1 MRKPIVAVVGRP
13 NVGKSTV
20 FNRIVGS
27 RVAIVEDYPGV
38 TRDRLY
44 HEVEWLNQHFILIDT
59 GGIQWETDDI
69 YSQVKKQA
77 EIAVEE
83 ADVILFVVDTQ
94 SGITNA
100 DSEVAA
106 ILRRTGKPVVV
117 AANKTD
123 NFCMDDV
130 YEFYSLGLGSPI
142 PISAIHGTNMGDL
155 LDEITSCFPPE
166 LDTEEDTDSIKIA
179 FIGKPNVGKSSL
191 INRLLGEERVIVSDI
206 AGTTRDA
213 IDTPLTLDGHK
224 YLLIDTAGIRRR
236 ARIDDVLEKYSVIRS
251 FRAVDRADVVLMM
264 IDAKQGISEQ
274 DKRIAG
280 YAHEQGKAAVIL
292 VNKWDLIDKETNTM
306 KEYTETLREEL
317 GFLRYAPVIFISALT
332 GQRVHKILDEVRHV
346 YEETT
351 KRIGTSVINQLLR
364 EIVMLNPP
372 PSDKGKTL
380 KIAYGTQARIKPPT
394 FVLFVNDI
402 ELMHFS
408 YRRHIE
414 NKFREAIGF
423 EGTPVR
429 IIVRSKK
436 GEQNE

>member
-13 NVGKSTV
+13 NVGKSTI

-27 RVAIVEDYPGV
+27 RVAIVEDFPGV

-44 HEVEWLNQHFILIDT
+44 HEVEWLNHHFILIDT

-69 YSQVKKQA
+69 YTQVKKQA

-94 SGITNA
+94 AGVTTA
-100 DSEVAA
+100 DNDVAA
-106 ILRRTGKPVVV
+106 ILRRTGKPVIL

-123 NFCMDDV
+123 VFCMDEV
-130 YEFYSLGLGSPI
+130 YEFYNLGLGTPI
-142 PISAIHGTNMGDL
+142 PISAVHGTNMGDL
-155 LDEITSCFPPE
+155 LDAIIGQFSEDFDT
-166 LDTEEDTDSIKIA
+166 TEEEGVIKIA
-179 FIGKPNVGKSSL
+179 VIGKPNVGKSSL
-191 INRLLGEERVIVSDI
+191 VNKLVGEERVIVSDI

-213 IDTPLTLDGHK
+213 IDTSLIIDDQK

-236 ARIDDVLEKYSVIRS
+236 SRIDDVLEKYSVIRS
-251 FRAVDRADVVLMM
+251 FKAVDRADVVLLM
-264 IDAKQGISEQ
+264 IDSCEGISEQ

-280 YAHEQGKAAVIL
+280 YAHEQGKAAIIL
-292 VNKWDLIDKETNTM
+292 VNKWDLFSKETNTM

-317 GFLRYAPVIFISALT
+317 GFLRYAPVLFISALS
-332 GQRVHKILDEVRHV
+332 GQRVHKIIEMVDFV
-346 YEETT
+346 YAQTT
-351 KRIGTSVINQLLR
+351 KRISTSIINQLLR
-364 EIVMLNPP
+364 EIMMLNPP
-372 PSDKGKTL
+372 PTDKGKKL
-380 KIAYGTQARIKPPT
+380 KISYGTQARIKPPT
-394 FVLFVNDI
+394 FILFVNDT

-429 IIVRSKK
+429 IIVRGKK
-436 GEQNE
+436 GD